1 MSAQI
6 LFTEIINGSR
16 ELAVESVNIS
26 KSYEGFAL
34 KLVSLSDK
42 LEALINNFDVELREK
57 STDLVVVEN
66 EFKHH
71 PAIDGILN
79 NKPVSTEIET
89 KNLSK
94 LKRYMFIKVL
104 KNNGEYITYVKVKD
118 NKAEILHHKLE
129 MGKGSGIQDFEVD
142 KAYLVYQETIVTG
155 KGARKA
161 DGIWHFG
168 QEISEN
174 KVMAMANR
182 LSSFF
187 AKAKEQKVRY

>member
-1 MSAQI
+1 MSAQN
-6 LFTEIINGSR
+6 LFIEIINGSR
-16 ELAVESVNIS
+16 ELAVESINIS

-42 LEALINNFDVELREK
+42 LESLITQFDVELKEK
-57 STDLVVVEN
+57 STDLVVIEDD
-66 EFKHH
+66 FKHH
-71 PAIDGILN
+71 PAIDLILH
-79 NKPVSTEIET
+79 NKAASTEIET

-104 KNNGEYITYVKVKD
+104 KNNGDMITYVKVKD
-118 NKAEILHHKLE
+118 AKATILHHKVEL
-129 MGKGSGIQDFEVD
+129 GKGTGLIDFETD
-142 KAYLVYQETIVTG
+142 KNYLVYQETIATG

-168 QEISEN
+168 QEIPEN
-174 KVMAMANR
+174 KVMPMANR

-187 AKAKEQKVRY
+187 AMAQEAKVRY